1 MLLVIQI
8 TRSSTK
14 VTLGSSFVVSVQ
26 QVLKMKISSFH
37 FPVPFCNV
45 NGHEYQTWITV
56 WAADF

>member
-1 MLLVIQI
+1 MSLVLQI

-14 VTLGSSFVVSVQ
+14 VIVSSSFVVSVQ

-37 FPVPFCNV
+37 FPAPFCNV
-45 NGHEYQTWITV
+45 NGHEYHTWITV